1 MDMYFIKSE
10 EKTMPDILTMS
21 QRGQITLPVALRTEY
36 DLKSGDKIFGEK
48 TEDGYLLRGPKKTL
62 LEYAG
67 CLTSSY
73 SVEEEEEIAKEGLSR
88 HVLEDGE

>member
-1 MDMYFIKSE
+1 
-10 EKTMPDILTMS
+10 MPDILTMS

-48 TEDGYLLRGPKKTL
+48 TKDGYLLRGPKKTL

-67 CLTSSY
+67 CLSSSYSY
-73 SVEEEEEIAKEGLSR
+73 SVEEEEEVAKEGLSR